1 MTSNRERK
9 TMLSVLIRGGFD
21 LVSKARE
28 ELLEEVKKF
37 QGKRRACARV
47 PWHDGIQWNET
58 LV

>member
-1 MTSNRERK
+1 MV
-9 TMLSVLIRGGFD
+9 LSVLIRGGFD